1 MLIKSINLKAI
12 SSRQTRRVRVATYNV
27 HKCRGLDGRVRP
39 DRIVRVLSEVD
50 ADIVALQEVVCVEG
64 KSREDQQARY
74 VAEEMGYYAEI
85 GENRRHKGGAYGN
98 VLLSRFPICYAQ
110 NYDLSVCGRER
121 RGCLRSDIRLE
132 DGGGWLHI
140 FNLHLGTS
148 FFERRKQA
156 RTLFRQQ
163 VLTDKHLPGN
173 RIILGD
179 FNEWSKG
186 LASELLHSHFKSADL
201 RKRLGRAHSYPGFLP
216 LLHLDNV
223 YFDGN
228 LSLNSVAIHRSRTA
242 VLASDHLPLVAEFD
256 VPVAADQS
264 SPYELPT
271 SAIAFPYRKFLS
283 HRNL

>member
-1 MLIKSINLKAI
+1 M
-12 SSRQTRRVRVATYNV
+12 ATYNV

-39 DRIVRVLSEVD
+39 DRIVQVLSEID

-74 VAEEMGYYAEI
+74 VAEELGYYAEI

-110 NYDLSVCGRER
+110 NYDLSIRGREC

-132 DGGGWLHI
+132 DGGGWLHV

-156 RTLFRQQ
+156 RKLFRQQ
-163 VLTDKHLPGN
+163 VLTDKHLHGN

-186 LASELLHSHFKSADL
+186 LASELLRSHFKSADL
-201 RKRLGRAHSYPGFLP
+201 RKHLGHARSYPGFLP
-216 LLHLDNV
+216 LLHLDHV
-223 YFDGN
+223 YFDGD
-228 LSLNSVAIHRSRTA
+228 LSLNHVAIHRSRTA

-256 VPVAADQS
+256 IPVAAEQS

-271 SAIAFPYRKFLS
+271 SATAFPDLKLLS
-283 HRNL
+283 HQNL